1 MGLGQPGTRQQ
12 GIGRR
17 GVLTGAS
24 GLLAAPAIVR
34 AQGQNG
40 VALVIGNSKYQWEAS
55 LPNVRRDVPDVARRF
70 QALGLKVEVLE
81 NLGREA
87 LMAALEKFKTA
98 ARGANL
104 AAFYFAGHGVSWEK
118 QTYIVPVDADLGDP
132 KMVLNLIPLP
142 SIFAATSEA
151 ASRLLVFDSCRN
163 NPADGWR
170 QREARTL
177 ARSDAGDM
185 ISARMSRPNSIVLL
199 STAPGGVALDGA
211 AGENSPF
218 AAAFLRQLDGG
229 SIDLQALPANVR
241 RDLLIATECRQM
253 AWDQN
258 TFVAPFILKGP
269 GTQRSIPAP
278 DGLIELTGAYAF
290 AKQSGLV
297 LPPGLI
303 ALRSSTASKQG
314 QQIGTYKHLARQNVG
329 QWQSQGQF
337 SNYTLEPCILAVLSI
352 TNDNT
357 AHVVSSIKEYR
368 AKHGTRWLF
377 VSSSISKD
385 RLSFLAVDEASRL
398 EYEWL
403 NANSGK
409 YRTHFSNGPAA
420 AWSEPFTR
428 LDG

>member
-1 MGLGQPGTRQQ
+1 MGRMS
-12 GIGRR
+12 RR
-17 GVLTGAS
+17 TLLAGAS
-24 GLLAAPAIVR
+24 GLLAATAAPAIVR
-34 AQGQNG
+34 AEGQNG

-70 QALGLKVEVLE
+70 EALGLKVEVLE

-87 LMAALEKFKTA
+87 LTAALEKFKTQ
-98 ARGANL
+98 ARGASL

-132 KMVLNLIPLP
+132 RMVQRLIPLP
-142 SIFAATSEA
+142 SIFAATTEA

-170 QREARTL
+170 QVEAKTL

-185 ISARMSRPNSIVLL
+185 ISDRMSRPNTIVLL
-199 STAPGGVALDGA
+199 STSPGGIALDGP

-218 AAAFLRQLDGG
+218 AAAFLRQLDGATV
-229 SIDLQALPANVR
+229 DLRALPANVR

-258 TFVAPFILKGP
+258 TFAAPVVLKGP
-269 GTQRSIPAP
+269 GTQRPVQAPA
-278 DGLIELTGAYAF
+278 GLIELTGAYAF
-290 AKQSGLV
+290 AKQSKLV

-303 ALRSSTASKQG
+303 ALRSSTASRPG

-329 QWQSQGQF
+329 QWQSQGQY

-357 AHVVSSIKEYR
+357 AQVVSSIKEYR

-377 VSSSISKD
+377 LSASISKD
-385 RLSFLAVDEASRL
+385 RLNFLAADEGSRL
-398 EYEWL
+398 EYEWHD
-403 NANSGK
+403 ANSGK
-409 YRTHFSNGPAA
+409 YRTHFINAPMA
-420 AWSEPFTR
+420 AWSEPFAR